1 MRSALIAHSLTPLRG
16 SPNLNDYTQGS
27 QSLALGLTLSAAPQ
41 LVSAV
46 LRSIGSEEF
55 KMMRVLPAIIIVSCV
70 WSASRAQQPA
80 PKFSDYPVRIMRTGS
95 PGKVRVYSTAD
106 TSCFRT
112 MLRQT
117 ARQGVRFAGHYA
129 IDYWGC
135 GTNCAR
141 IGIVDLNNGRAY
153 VSPFYVGIA
162 GGGQHK
168 SIKTIAGSKLVLV
181 NDPEVV
187 REEYGDPA
195 PEEFAPGYFLWT
207 GRQLLPIREGKVESV
222 EPKRAFEPC
231 SKKDRF

>member
-1 MRSALIAHSLTPLRG
+1 MIKRASTILIVCCAW
-16 SPNLNDYTQGS
+16 
-27 QSLALGLTLSAAPQ
+27 AAGL
-41 LVSAV
+41 
-46 LRSIGSEEF
+46 
-55 KMMRVLPAIIIVSCV
+55 
-70 WSASRAQQPA
+70 AQQPS
-80 PKFSDYPVRIMRTGS
+80 PKFADYPARVSKSKS
-95 PGKVRVYSTAD
+95 PVKVKISSTTD

-117 ARQGVRFAGHYA
+117 VKQGARFAGHYA

-141 IGIVDLNNGRAY
+141 IGIVDLVTGRAY

-168 SIKTIAGSKLVLV
+168 SIKTETGSRLVLV

-187 REEYGDPA
+187 RKEYGDPA
-195 PEEFAPGYFLWT
+195 PEEFAPSYFLWT
-207 GRQLLPIREGKVESV
+207 GKHLLPIREGQIEKV

-231 SKKDRF
+231 SPNERS

>member
-1 MRSALIAHSLTPLRG
+1 MKASTILFVLCAW
-16 SPNLNDYTQGS
+16 
-27 QSLALGLTLSAAPQ
+27 SAA
-41 LVSAV
+41 V
-46 LRSIGSEEF
+46 
-55 KMMRVLPAIIIVSCV
+55 
-70 WSASRAQQPA
+70 AQERT
-80 PKFSDYPVRIMRTGS
+80 PKFSDHPAQVTQTKS
-95 PGKVRVYSTAD
+95 LAKVKVDSTRD

-141 IGIVDLNNGRAY
+141 IGIVDLITGRAY

-162 GGGQHK
+162 GGGHK
-168 SIKTIAGSKLVLV
+168 AIKTEAGSRLVLV

-187 REEYGDPA
+187 REEYGDSA
-195 PEEFAPGYFLWT
+195 PEEFAPSYFLWT
-207 GRQLLPIREGKVESV
+207 GKHLFPIRDGKVEPT

-231 SKKDRF
+231 SRKNRL

>member
-1 MRSALIAHSLTPLRG
+1 MMRML
-16 SPNLNDYTQGS
+16 
-27 QSLALGLTLSAAPQ
+27 
-41 LVSAV
+41 SAV
-46 LRSIGSEEF
+46 LVVFCG
-55 KMMRVLPAIIIVSCV
+55 
-70 WSASRAQQPA
+70 WSVGLAQQPA
-80 PKFSDYPVRIMRTGS
+80 PKFSDYPVPITRTGS
-95 PGKVRVYSTAD
+95 SVQVNVYSTPD
-106 TSCFRT
+106 TSCFRA

-153 VSPFYVGIA
+153 VSSFYVGIA

-168 SIKTIAGSKLVLV
+168 SIKTEAGSKLVLV

-187 REEYGDPA
+187 RKEYGDPP

-207 GRQLLPIREGKVESV
+207 GKQLLPIREGKVESV

-231 SKKDRF
+231 SKKSN

>member
-1 MRSALIAHSLTPLRG
+1 MIKILSTILVMLCVCSF
-16 SPNLNDYTQGS
+16 
-27 QSLALGLTLSAAPQ
+27 TL
-41 LVSAV
+41 
-46 LRSIGSEEF
+46 
-55 KMMRVLPAIIIVSCV
+55 
-70 WSASRAQQPA
+70 AQQPA
-80 PKFSDYPVRIMRTGS
+80 PKFADYPARITKTKS
-95 PGKVRVYSTAD
+95 SVKIKVYSTPD

-141 IGIVDLNNGRAY
+141 LGIVDLNNGRAY

-168 SIKTIAGSKLVLV
+168 LLKTEGGSRLVLV

-195 PEEFAPGYFLWT
+195 PEELAPSYFLWT
-207 GRQLLPIREGKVESV
+207 GKQLLPIREGKVDRV

-231 SKKDRF
+231 STKKNRS

>member
-1 MRSALIAHSLTPLRG
+1 MKLAHHQTLLIILVV
-16 SPNLNDYTQGS
+16 
-27 QSLALGLTLSAAPQ
+27 LSA
-41 LVSAV
+41 
-46 LRSIGSEEF
+46 G
-55 KMMRVLPAIIIVSCV
+55 
-70 WSASRAQQPA
+70 SASVAQQPA
-80 PKFSDYPVRIMRTGS
+80 PKFADYPTRITKTKS
-95 PGKVRVYSTAD
+95 SVKVKVYSTSD
-106 TSCFRT
+106 TSCFGT

-168 SIKTIAGSKLVLV
+168 SIKTEAGSKLVLV

-187 REEYGDPA
+187 REEYGDAA
-195 PEEFAPGYFLWT
+195 PEEFAPVYLLWT
-207 GRQLLPIREGKVESV
+207 GKQLLPIREGKVESV

-231 SKKDRF
+231 SAKGRS

>member
-1 MRSALIAHSLTPLRG
+1 MSYFAVFFAAAALLHEKMKRRPQVSMSAPNILVVLCLGTAAIAQDR
-16 SPNLNDYTQGS
+16 
-27 QSLALGLTLSAAPQ
+27 
-41 LVSAV
+41 
-46 LRSIGSEEF
+46 I
-55 KMMRVLPAIIIVSCV
+55 
-70 WSASRAQQPA
+70 
-80 PKFSDYPVRIMRTGS
+80 PKFSDYPVRVTQTKS
-95 PGKVRVYSTAD
+95 AVKVKIYSTTD
-106 TSCFRT
+106 TSCFRA

-117 ARQGVRFAGHYA
+117 SKQGVRFAGHYA

-141 IGIVDLNNGRAY
+141 IGIVDLNNGRTY

-168 SIKTIAGSKLVLV
+168 SIKTEAGSRLVLV

-195 PEEFAPGYFLWT
+195 PEEFAPSYFLWT
-207 GRQLLPIREGKVESV
+207 GKQLLSIRAGKVESV

-231 SKKDRF
+231 STKSR

>member
-1 MRSALIAHSLTPLRG
+1 MRPTIILSLISLFALAASAQ
-16 SPNLNDYTQGS
+16 SPSPKFNDYPARVNRS
-27 QSLALGLTLSAAPQ
+27 QSS
-41 LVSAV
+41 V
-46 LRSIGSEEF
+46 
-55 KMMRVLPAIIIVSCV
+55 
-70 WSASRAQQPA
+70 
-80 PKFSDYPVRIMRTGS
+80 
-95 PGKVRVYSTAD
+95 KVKLNSTPD

-117 ARQGVRFAGHYA
+117 LKQGARFAGHYA

-141 IGIVDLNNGRAY
+141 VGIVDLISGRAY

-168 SIKTIAGSKLVLV
+168 SIKTEVGSRLVLV
-181 NDPEVV
+181 NDPKVV

-207 GRQLLPIREGKVESV
+207 GSHLLPIRDGKVEPA

-231 SKKDRF
+231 SVKGG

>member
-1 MRSALIAHSLTPLRG
+1 MIRI
-16 SPNLNDYTQGS
+16 
-27 QSLALGLTLSAAPQ
+27 LSAI
-41 LVSAV
+41 LFV
-46 LRSIGSEEF
+46 LC
-55 KMMRVLPAIIIVSCV
+55 A
-70 WSASRAQQPA
+70 WSAGLAQQPA
-80 PKFSDYPVRIMRTGS
+80 PKFSDYPVRVTRTKS
-95 PGKVRVYSTAD
+95 PVKVKVYSTPD
-106 TSCFRT
+106 TSCFGA

-135 GTNCAR
+135 GTSCAR

-168 SIKTIAGSKLVLV
+168 SIRTEAGSMLVLV

-187 REEYGDPA
+187 RQEYGDPA
-195 PEEFAPGYFLWT
+195 PEEVAPAYFLWT
-207 GRQLLPIREGKVESV
+207 GKQLLPVREGKVESV

-231 SKKDRF
+231 SRKSRS

>member
-1 MRSALIAHSLTPLRG
+1 MIRILATLLVVFYTWSA
-16 SPNLNDYTQGS
+16 
-27 QSLALGLTLSAAPQ
+27 GLT
-41 LVSAV
+41 
-46 LRSIGSEEF
+46 
-55 KMMRVLPAIIIVSCV
+55 
-70 WSASRAQQPA
+70 QQPA
-80 PKFSDYPVRIMRTGS
+80 PKFSDYPVRVTRTKS
-95 PGKVRVYSTAD
+95 SVKVKAYTAD
-106 TSCFRT
+106 SSCFRT

-168 SIKTIAGSKLVLV
+168 SIKTEAGSKLVMV

-207 GRQLLPIREGKVESV
+207 GKQLLPIHDGKVESV
-222 EPKRAFEPC
+222 EPKPAFEPC
-231 SKKDRF
+231 SRKSRS

>member
-1 MRSALIAHSLTPLRG
+1 MSNILLVLCIW
-16 SPNLNDYTQGS
+16 
-27 QSLALGLTLSAAPQ
+27 SAA
-41 LVSAV
+41 
-46 LRSIGSEEF
+46 F
-55 KMMRVLPAIIIVSCV
+55 
-70 WSASRAQQPA
+70 AQERIPR
-80 PKFSDYPVRIMRTGS
+80 FTDYPARVTQTKSSI
-95 PGKVRVYSTAD
+95 KVKVYSTTD

-117 ARQGVRFAGHYA
+117 AKQGVRFAGHYA

-153 VSPFYVGIA
+153 VSPFYVAIA
-162 GGGQHK
+162 GGGQHR
-168 SIKTIAGSKLVLV
+168 SIKTEAGSRLVLV

-195 PEEFAPGYFLWT
+195 PEEFAPSYFLWT
-207 GRQLLPIREGKVESV
+207 GKHLLPIRAGKVESV

-231 SKKDRF
+231 STNSN

>member
-1 MRSALIAHSLTPLRG
+1 MSHAQDARATFKLHRC
-16 SPNLNDYTQGS
+16 
-27 QSLALGLTLSAAPQ
+27 LSAATV
-41 LVSAV
+41 LVVLSA
-46 LRSIGSEEF
+46 
-55 KMMRVLPAIIIVSCV
+55 
-70 WSASRAQQPA
+70 WSATVAQQPA
-80 PKFSDYPVRIMRTGS
+80 PKFTDYPARVTPTKSSI
-95 PGKVRVYSTAD
+95 KVKIYSTAD

-117 ARQGVRFAGHYA
+117 AKQGVRFAGHYA

-141 IGIVDLNNGRAY
+141 IGIVDLFTGRAY

-168 SIKTIAGSKLVLV
+168 SIKTEAGSRLVLV
-181 NDPEVV
+181 NDPKVV
-187 REEYGDPA
+187 RQEYGDPA

-207 GRQLLPIREGKVESV
+207 GKHLLPIREGKVETV

-231 SKKDRF
+231 STKSSLRGPGVMKSVPGAVATG

>member
-1 MRSALIAHSLTPLRG
+1 MRIPIALLLVLYACSA
-16 SPNLNDYTQGS
+16 
-27 QSLALGLTLSAAPQ
+27 GL
-41 LVSAV
+41 
-46 LRSIGSEEF
+46 
-55 KMMRVLPAIIIVSCV
+55 
-70 WSASRAQQPA
+70 AQQPA
-80 PKFSDYPVRIMRTGS
+80 PKFSDYPARITRTGS
-95 PGKVRVYSTAD
+95 PVRVKVYSTAD

-135 GTNCAR
+135 GTSCAR
-141 IGIVDLNNGRAY
+141 IGIVDLRNGRAY
-153 VSPFYVGIA
+153 VSPFYVAIA

-168 SIKTIAGSKLVLV
+168 SIKTTAGSKLVLV

-195 PEEFAPGYFLWT
+195 PAEFAPGYFLWT
-207 GRQLLPIREGKVESV
+207 GKQLLPIREGKVERV

-231 SKKDRF
+231 SGKTRS

>member
-1 MRSALIAHSLTPLRG
+1 MIKR
-16 SPNLNDYTQGS
+16 
-27 QSLALGLTLSAAPQ
+27 LSII
-41 LVSAV
+41 LVVICSGPAV
-46 LRSIGSEEF
+46 F
-55 KMMRVLPAIIIVSCV
+55 
-70 WSASRAQQPA
+70 AQRPA
-80 PKFSDYPVRIMRTGS
+80 PKFADYPARITKTRS
-95 PGKVRVYSTAD
+95 PVKVQIYSTND

-117 ARQGVRFAGHYA
+117 AKQGSRFAGHYA

-168 SIKTIAGSKLVLV
+168 SIKTEAGSRLVLV

-187 REEYGDPA
+187 REEYGDPV
-195 PEEFAPGYFLWT
+195 PEEFAPAYFLWT

-231 SKKDRF
+231 SKSGP